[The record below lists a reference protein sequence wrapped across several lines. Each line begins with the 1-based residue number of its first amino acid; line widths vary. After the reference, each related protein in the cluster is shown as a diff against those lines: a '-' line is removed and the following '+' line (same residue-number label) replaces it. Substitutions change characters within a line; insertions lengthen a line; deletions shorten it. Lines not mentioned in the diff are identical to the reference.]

1 VQDTH
6 LVSALPLSVSSVSRH
21 SVDVAAVLNLIA
33 RRRREMLFGLRDAG
47 HNESP
52 VFDRVTTTKEVE
64 VSTSAVG
71 QRERDRDDRV
81 RGEYVRRVGI
91 DETKVAFKTTEF
103 LAYLATVAGILIAA
117 AVDETID
124 ARLAWILVAAVGIGY
139 MLSRGLAKSGSNHRE
154 GSDTI

>member
-1 VQDTH
+1 M
-6 LVSALPLSVSSVSRH
+6 P
-21 SVDVAAVLNLIA
+21 
-33 RRRREMLFGLRDAG
+33 FGLGDFG